1 MLDLVADVE
10 MRAVA
15 FAVARRLQDENGGL
29 SRADLINGFRWGNGR
44 IRLDGHVEGIWKPRE
59 MGGLLSIKTAWPRQ
73 RRERPALY
81 ADQRQALRE
90 HFEAADVLDYNFQRG
105 GPDLRRNQ
113 WLLDAKLRRI
123 PILYLMATSPGFY
136 QAFLPAY
143 IVEWDDVRHAA
154 KVAFGFDSPP
164 ETARE
169 RRIGIAIARRQFD
182 HAGFQEDVL
191 AAYRERCAISDVA
204 GRSHVSAAELAPAY
218 GPASALPGGASAGVA
233 LSKLHRSAF
242 DADLLGIDADG
253 RVHVSERAAE
263 YRIRNARQR
272 QPDAPMIDALLA
284 ADGERIRQPERPEA
298 RPDRELL
305 DRRFQQF
312 RQAN

>member
-1 MLDLVADVE
+1 
-10 MRAVA
+10 MRAAA

-29 SRADLINGFRWGNGR
+29 SRADLINGFRWGDGR
-44 IRLDGHVEGIWKPRE
+44 IRLDAHVEGIWKPKE
-59 MGGLLSIKTAWPRQ
+59 MDGVLSIKTAWPRR

-105 GPDLRRNQ
+105 GPDQRRNQ

-123 PILYLMATSPGFY
+123 PIMYLMATSPGFY

-143 IVEWDDVRHAA
+143 IVEWDDVRHVA

-164 ETARE
+164 ETERE

-182 HAGFQEDVL
+182 HAGFREDVL
-191 AAYRERCAISDVA
+191 AAYRERCAISGVA

-242 DADLLGIDADG
+242 NADLLGIDPDG

-263 YRIRNARQR
+263 YRVKTARKP
-272 QPDAPMIDALLA
+272 QPETLMIEALLSV
-284 ADGERIRQPERPEA
+284 DGATISQPARFEH

-312 RQAN
+312 QQAN